1 LSLLFLLQKEVKDLA
16 TPLIMRF
23 ERGFTKEVYFYTLKI
38 LPIMLIIV
46 VLLVRLVA
54 GPLVGKIMP
63 KFVGQT
69 DDFNGK
75 LCNEKIT

>member
-1 LSLLFLLQKEVKDLA
+1 
-16 TPLIMRF
+16 MGF

-46 VLLVRLVA
+46 ELLVRLVA

-69 DDFNGK
+69 DGFNGK